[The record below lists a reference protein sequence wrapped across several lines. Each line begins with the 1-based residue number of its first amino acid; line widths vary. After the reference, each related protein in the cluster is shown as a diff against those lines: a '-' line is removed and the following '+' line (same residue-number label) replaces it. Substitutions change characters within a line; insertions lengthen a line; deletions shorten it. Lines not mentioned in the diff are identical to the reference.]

1 MSRSSVSYLDSV
13 SYIKCI
19 LVSDISLQHRD
30 EGGNFLIVLE
40 PVSVSVTVEVTP
52 DLVNIIVLI
61 GEDSMKGT
69 QDI

>member
-1 MSRSSVSYLDSV
+1 MSRSSVSRLDSV
-13 SYIKCI
+13 SYSKFI

-69 QDI
+69 QDM